1 MWKIETFVTQ
11 FFRENQFWWM
21 KNVRK
26 IQFGEI
32 LDPLN
37 YSFNEFVQIL
47 KARNL
52 LTSSEQITTLFSRKL
67 GVFGR

>member
-52 LTSSEQITTLFSRKL
+52 LTSKL
-67 GVFGR
+67 RTSKCVKNQNSNF